1 MHTVKTKSTD
11 LEQETK
17 GAWVP
22 GSQRHITASKD
33 SHDHVSGRDCQNL
46 EAFCD
51 LLFPFFKGNL
61 HFFLQPQLTALTP
74 VYYTFS
80 LLKTD

>member
-51 LLFPFFKGNL
+51 LLFPFFQRQFAFFSTTPTHSAHSCVL
-61 HFFLQPQLTALTP
+61 HIQPP
-74 VYYTFS
+74 
-80 LLKTD
+80 KD